1 MESYDARNFC
11 TVHDRNISIFNIG
24 YSVWVNMILATT
36 LNIGFYMP
44 QWSSIQRLSGWCAVK
59 SPHVVKC
66 EDNLAA
72 PNRQAL

>member
-1 MESYDARNFC
+1 MESYHARNFC

-24 YSVWVNMILATT
+24 YSVWVNIILATT

-44 QWSSIQRLSGWCAVK
+44 QWSSIRWLSALCKVK
-59 SPHVVKC
+59 KSHVNA